1 MGSLKIGI
9 KYVECKTFV
18 MLCARRRQRE
28 NITSVLLKKRWVGG
42 RWVDALPWASYIGKF
57 RGLLLLTTVMSLS
70 ED

>member
-1 MGSLKIGI
+1 MRKTTER
-9 KYVECKTFV
+9 KYNECVVEEK
-18 MLCARRRQRE
+18 M
-28 NITSVLLKKRWVGG
+28 G